1 MSLVG
6 SLEDL
11 GLGDILQI
19 VHLSRKSGTLWIRSD
34 AGEGQVIFS
43 AGLICGAFTKDGPAD
58 LRDLL
63 AAGGDVP
70 PAELDAAQEE
80 ARARGLPLERALLER
95 GLAAAEALEDL
106 RRRYVEDAVIRM
118 FTWASGEFSF
128 EIQDRRE
135 DGAEDL
141 FLAPGLNPQFLAL
154 EGTRLRDEAGREG
167 EGEDEGGPTDADA
180 DAAFADPGL
189 ADTSPAGAT
198 DPAFGEPADAGDG
211 SILLASEVAGDDD
224 EDLLAEADLVAL
236 DDEDEPSLDGD
247 QQSALDRD
255 QDPALDRDYEPALY
269 DDDEPV
275 LDEKPEPALAEAGL
289 AASAAELARA
299 TAPAAPPIAIVAI
312 DPDLPS
318 LEWLK
323 AALAPASPRIHIFQR
338 SDQGVQRVRQYLARA
353 EVPAVVLAVDAPP
366 DPVSGA
372 RDVAEM
378 VRRFKL
384 QAPRMQVFLARRL
397 GDADP
402 RIVADGVLEKPTAT
416 HLADP
421 RCAPERERLA
431 DALRTALRAQLASA
445 DVAAPRERGMSPD
458 TLARLRRA
466 SARLR
471 DPGSRGDVLAL
482 VLRFAAETF
491 SRVAMFMVRDQQ
503 ALAIAQL
510 GLPKAG
516 GPDDQAI
523 GEVVVPA
530 REPAWFRRVIDGRNP
545 VRCPPDDDGD
555 QRLAV
560 LLGNALPREAYVAPL
575 ESANRIVA
583 LLYADNL
590 PSDDPIGD
598 TSALEVVLHEAGL
611 VLDRAVLER
620 ALAEAEQ
627 AGG

>member
-34 AGEGQVIFS
+34 AGEGQVVFS

-63 AAGGDVP
+63 AARGAAP
-70 PAELDAAQEE
+70 PPELDAAVEE
-80 ARARGLPLERALLER
+80 ARARGLPLDRALVER
-95 GLAAAEALEDL
+95 GLAAAEALDEL
-106 RRRYVEDAVIRM
+106 RRAHVEDAVIRM
-118 FTWASGEFSF
+118 FTWATGEFSF

-135 DGAEDL
+135 DGGEDL
-141 FLAPGLNPQFLAL
+141 FLSPGLNPQFLAL
-154 EGTRLRDEAGREG
+154 EGTRLRDEAARGG
-167 EGEDEGGPTDADA
+167 DDDGPTDADA
-180 DAAFADPGL
+180 DAAFAE
-189 ADTSPAGAT
+189 PAILDA
-198 DPAFGEPADAGDG
+198 EPADPLDGDEVAEATAEPFAGADG
-211 SILLASEVAGDDD
+211 PILLASEAALDDD
-224 EDLLAEADLVAL
+224 EGDELLAEADLVAL
-236 DDEDEPSLDGD
+236 DD
-247 QQSALDRD
+247 
-255 QDPALDRDYEPALY
+255 
-269 DDDEPV
+269 DDADA
-275 LDEKPEPALAEAGL
+275 DEKPDAALA
-289 AASAAELARA
+289 AEVAPQRGA
-299 TAPAAPPIAIVAI
+299 VADTAAPAAAAPTAIVAI

-323 AALAPASPRIHIFQR
+323 AALAPASPRVHIFQR

-353 EVPAVVLAVDAPP
+353 EVPALVLAVDVQP

-372 RDVAEM
+372 RDAAEM

-397 GDADP
+397 GDPDP
-402 RIVADGVLEKPTAT
+402 RMAADGVLDKPTAT

-421 RCAPERERLA
+421 RCGPERERLA
-431 DALRTALRAQLASA
+431 EALRGVLRAQLASA
-445 DVAAPRERGMSPD
+445 GGAAPRERGMSPD

-471 DPGSRGDVLAL
+471 DPASRGDVLTL

-491 SRVAMFMVRDQQ
+491 SRVAMFMVRDDA
-503 ALAIAQL
+503 ALAIAQI

-516 GPDDQAI
+516 GPDDHAV

-545 VRCPPDDDGD
+545 LRSPPEDEGD

-583 LLYADNL
+583 LLYGDNL
-590 PSDDPIGD
+590 PSDQPIGD
-598 TSALEVVLHEAGL
+598 TAALEVVLHEAGL
-611 VLDRAVLER
+611 VLDRTVLER
-620 ALAEAEQ
+620 ALAEAEG
-627 AGG
+627 AEG

>member
-34 AGEGQVIFS
+34 AGEGQVVFS

-63 AAGGDVP
+63 AARGDVAA
-70 PAELDAAQEE
+70 AELDAARDE
-80 ARARGLPLERALLER
+80 ARARGLPLERALVER
-95 GLAAAEALEDL
+95 GLVRAEDL
-106 RRRYVEDAVIRM
+106 EELRRSHVEAAVLRM
-118 FTWASGEFSF
+118 FTWSTGEFSF
-128 EIQDRRE
+128 EVQDRRE
-135 DGAEDL
+135 DAGEDL

-154 EGTRLRDEAGREG
+154 EGTRLRDESDRGGEEDAEATDEAADLAFAEPAAEGDGTGPAAAPAAEAPVLLVSEDAEG
-167 EGEDEGGPTDADA
+167 EAEDG
-180 DAAFADPGL
+180 
-189 ADTSPAGAT
+189 
-198 DPAFGEPADAGDG
+198 
-211 SILLASEVAGDDD
+211 
-224 EDLLAEADLVAL
+224 DLLAEADLFAL
-236 DDEDEPSLDGD
+236 DDD
-247 QQSALDRD
+247 A
-255 QDPALDRDYEPALY
+255 EPACA
-269 DDDEPV
+269 P
-275 LDEKPEPALAEAGL
+275 AEATVDTPPPGPGVPP
-289 AASAAELARA
+289 ASGP
-299 TAPAAPPIAIVAI
+299 TAIVAI
-312 DPDLPS
+312 DPDLPA

-323 AALAPASPRIHIFQR
+323 GALAPTSPRVHIFQR
-338 SDQGVQRVRQYLARA
+338 SDQGIQRVRQYLARA
-353 EVPAVVLAVDAPP
+353 EVPAVVLSVDAPA

-384 QAPRMQVFLARRL
+384 QAPRMQVFLARRQ
-397 GDADP
+397 GDPAP
-402 RIVADGVLEKPTAT
+402 RVVADGILDKPTPT

-421 RCAPERERLA
+421 RCAPERERMA
-431 DALRTALRAQLASA
+431 GALRDVLCAQLASA
-445 DVAAPRERGMSPD
+445 AGDAPRGRGMSPD

-471 DPGSRGDVLAL
+471 DPASRGDVLTL

-503 ALAIAQL
+503 AVAIAQL

-516 GPDDQAI
+516 GPGDDAV
-523 GEVVVPA
+523 GEISVPA
-530 REPAWFRRVIDGRNP
+530 REPAWFRRVLDGRNA

-590 PSDDPIGD
+590 PSDEPIGD
-598 TSALEVVLHEAGL
+598 TAALEVVLHEAGL

-627 AGG
+627 AGA

>member
-19 VHLSRKSGTLWIRSD
+19 VHLSRKSGTLWIRSA
-34 AGEGQVIFS
+34 AGEGQVVFS
-43 AGLICGAFTKDGPAD
+43 SGLICGAFTKDGPAD

-63 AAGGDVP
+63 AARGAVP
-70 PAELDAAQEE
+70 VPDLDAAVEE
-80 ARARGLPLERALLER
+80 ARARGLPLERALVER
-95 GLAAAEALEDL
+95 GVAAAEALDEL
-106 RRRYVEDAVIRM
+106 RRAHVEEAVIRM
-118 FTWASGEFSF
+118 FGWATGEFSF

-135 DGAEDL
+135 DGGEDL
-141 FLAPGLNPQFLAL
+141 FLSPGLNPQFLAL
-154 EGTRLRDEAGREG
+154 EGTRLRDEAGRG
-167 EGEDEGGPTDADA
+167 DDDGPTDAEA
-180 DAAFADPGL
+180 DAAFAEPGAEAAASDDD
-189 ADTSPAGAT
+189 ADALEASEHADAL
-198 DPAFGEPADAGDG
+198 DAGDALSDDG
-211 SILLASEVAGDDD
+211 PIFLASEAADDGGED
-224 EDLLAEADLVAL
+224 EELLAEADLVAL
-236 DDEDEPSLDGD
+236 EDESD
-247 QQSALDRD
+247 A
-255 QDPALDRDYEPALY
+255 E
-269 DDDEPV
+269 
-275 LDEKPEPALAEAGL
+275 EKPEALAAEPVASVSAGAATEGA
-289 AASAAELARA
+289 AASAA
-299 TAPAAPPIAIVAI
+299 AAAPIAIVVI

-323 AALAPASPRIHIFQR
+323 AALAPASPRVHIFQR

-353 EVPAVVLAVDAPP
+353 EVPALVLSVDAPP

-397 GDADP
+397 GDPDP
-402 RIVADGVLEKPTAT
+402 RIVVDGVLDKPTAT

-431 DALRTALRAQLASA
+431 DALRTVLRAQLASA
-445 DVAAPRERGMSPD
+445 GGSAPRERGMSPD

-471 DPGSRGDVLAL
+471 DPASRGDVLTL

-491 SRVAMFMVRDQQ
+491 SRVAMFMVRDDS

-516 GPDDQAI
+516 GPDDQGI
-523 GEVVVPA
+523 GDVVVPA
-530 REPAWFRRVIDGRNP
+530 REPAWFRRVLDGRNP
-545 VRCPPDDDGD
+545 VRCAPDDDGD
-555 QRLAV
+555 QRLAI

-583 LLYADNL
+583 LLYGDNL
-590 PSDDPIGD
+590 PTDQPIGD
-598 TSALEVVLHEAGL
+598 TAALEVVLHEAGL

-627 AGG
+627 ASGA

>member
-34 AGEGQVIFS
+34 AGEGQVVFS

-63 AAGGDVP
+63 AAGGEVAP
-70 PAELDAAQEE
+70 PELDAAQEE
-80 ARARGLPLERALLER
+80 ARARGVPLERALVER
-95 GLAAAEALEDL
+95 GIVAAEALEDL
-106 RRRYVEDAVIRM
+106 RRRHVEAAVLRM
-118 FTWASGEFSF
+118 FTWSTGEFSF
-128 EIQDRRE
+128 EVQDRRE
-135 DGAEDL
+135 DVGEDL
-141 FLAPGLNPQFLAL
+141 FLGPGLNPQFLAL
-154 EGTRLRDEAGREG
+154 EGTRLRDESDRGG
-167 EGEDEGGPTDADA
+167 EGEPGAGDADA
-180 DAAFADPGL
+180 EV
-189 ADTSPAGAT
+189 S
-198 DPAFGEPADAGDG
+198 FGEPAAAEEDDLAEAPLLLVSEDAG
-211 SILLASEVAGDDD
+211 EGDDD
-224 EDLLAEADLVAL
+224 EELLAEAQLVPL
-236 DDEDEPSLDGD
+236 DDEPGAACVLAGVAP
-247 QQSALDRD
+247 QQ
-255 QDPALDRDYEPALY
+255 PAAAVR
-269 DDDEPV
+269 
-275 LDEKPEPALAEAGL
+275 PEPAPVP
-289 AASAAELARA
+289 
-299 TAPAAPPIAIVAI
+299 TAVVAI
-312 DPDLPS
+312 DPDLPA

-323 AALAPASPRIHIFQR
+323 GALAPTSPRVHIFQR
-338 SDQGVQRVRQYLARA
+338 SDQGIQRVRQYLARA
-353 EVPAVVLAVDAPP
+353 EVPAVVLSVDAPP

-384 QAPRMQVFLARRL
+384 QAPRMQIFLARRQ
-397 GDADP
+397 GDPDP
-402 RIVADGVLEKPTAT
+402 RVVADGVLDKPTPT

-421 RCAPERERLA
+421 RCAPERERMA
-431 DALRTALRAQLASA
+431 EALRDALRAQLASA
-445 DVAAPRERGMSPD
+445 AGGAPRERGMSPD

-471 DPGSRGDVLAL
+471 DPGSRGDVLSL

-491 SRVAMFMVRDQQ
+491 SRVAMFMVREEQ

-516 GPDDQAI
+516 GPDDHAV
-523 GEVVVPA
+523 GEIVVPA

-545 VRCPPDDDGD
+545 VRCPPEDEGD

-583 LLYADNL
+583 LLYGDNL
-590 PSDDPIGD
+590 PSDEPIGD
-598 TSALEVVLHEAGL
+598 TAALEVVLHEAGL

-627 AGG
+627 AGA

>member
-1 MSLVG
+1 
-6 SLEDL
+6 
-11 GLGDILQI
+11 
-19 VHLSRKSGTLWIRSD
+19 
-34 AGEGQVIFS
+34 
-43 AGLICGAFTKDGPAD
+43 
-58 LRDLL
+58 
-63 AAGGDVP
+63 
-70 PAELDAAQEE
+70 
-80 ARARGLPLERALLER
+80 
-95 GLAAAEALEDL
+95 
-106 RRRYVEDAVIRM
+106 
-118 FTWASGEFSF
+118 
-128 EIQDRRE
+128 
-135 DGAEDL
+135 
-141 FLAPGLNPQFLAL
+141 
-154 EGTRLRDEAGREG
+154 
-167 EGEDEGGPTDADA
+167 
-180 DAAFADPGL
+180 
-189 ADTSPAGAT
+189 
-198 DPAFGEPADAGDG
+198 
-211 SILLASEVAGDDD
+211 
-224 EDLLAEADLVAL
+224 
-236 DDEDEPSLDGD
+236 
-247 QQSALDRD
+247 
-255 QDPALDRDYEPALY
+255 
-269 DDDEPV
+269 
-275 LDEKPEPALAEAGL
+275 
-289 AASAAELARA
+289 
-299 TAPAAPPIAIVAI
+299 
-312 DPDLPS
+312 
-318 LEWLK
+318 
-323 AALAPASPRIHIFQR
+323 
-338 SDQGVQRVRQYLARA
+338 VRQYLARA

-397 GDADP
+397 GDAEP
-402 RIVADGVLEKPTAT
+402 RIVADGVLDKPTAT

-431 DALRTALRAQLASA
+431 DALRSVLRAQLASA
-445 DVAAPRERGMSPD
+445 GGAAPRERGMSPD

-471 DPGSRGDVLAL
+471 DPGSRGDVLTL

-491 SRVAMFMVRDQQ
+491 SRVAMFMVRDGQ

-545 VRCPPDDDGD
+545 VRCPPDDEGD

-560 LLGNALPREAYVAPL
+560 LLGNALPREVYVAPL

-583 LLYADNL
+583 LLYGDNL

-627 AGG
+627 AGA